1 MEILVQSSINMI
13 MNRVGIIILED
24 FSIPFSTPFTMMK
37 CVISR
42 KAINQITGRQGLL
55 ENCWNEVMNSPEVF
69 PEKPLVAASRIYSS
83 VHPATT
89 A

>member
-1 MEILVQSSINMI
+1 MPAPAPGRVTEQTTNITIIINK
-13 MNRVGIIILED
+13 VGIIILED
-24 FSIPFSTPFTMMK
+24 FSMMK